1 MKAQDLTPVMIELD
15 TELTNLG
22 GFLIEE
28 SGCDA
33 FRDGEL
39 IFSEAS
45 WDFPHLDWQVEL
57 GIYQREYEGN
67 VVEGKFFPNPCP
79 KEYRLT
85 VLGNETLWTQEW
97 KVVVTI
103 HATFP
108 KGFAEYRD
116 LLPKN
121 IGDLKSEKG
130 ESSVTIEGDNLLRQ
144 RFSSTGQNKIIN
156 RSLFKE
162 FLALL
167 NRDFGE
173 EVIKEEVA
181 ERILISA

>member
-1 MKAQDLTPVMIELD
+1 MKALDLSPLMIELD

-28 SGCDA
+28 SGYDG

-39 IFSEAS
+39 VFSEAS

-67 VVEGKFFPNPCP
+67 VVEGKFFPNLYP

-97 KVVVTI
+97 KVIVTI

-108 KGFAEYRD
+108 KGLREYRE

-121 IGDLKSEKG
+121 IGVLKG
-130 ESSVTIEGDNLLRQ
+130 EREEVDTTEGDKVLRK
-144 RFSSTGQNKIIN
+144 RFCTTGQNKSI
-156 RSLFKE
+156 SLILFGE
-162 FLALL
+162 FFVLL
-167 NRDFGE
+167 NRDFGGE
-173 EVIKEEVA
+173 AIEEEVA